1 MLDLEADPRA
11 TVAHGR
17 AIVDV
22 VARPASGPE
31 RAEVLARAL
40 DIYVGYRTYPRRVTG
55 RRVRVFVLDPPA
67 MR

>member
-11 TVAHGR
+11 TVARGR

-31 RAEVLARAL
+31 RAEVLARAH
-40 DIYVGYRTYPRRVTG
+40 DIYVGYRTLLRQGTG
-55 RRVRVFVLDPPA
+55 RHVRVFVLDPPA